1 MQNNREDSLPKID
14 RWHSQPLDVHKWSEH
29 PEIKELCNQL
39 YNEAGLSVLEPK
51 GNRKAK
57 RTVKESLR
65 VLILDLYVKWLKDP
79 SISIGFSKTKS
90 SYKVGSRYNGLHIP
104 EKVIEVEALLVAAG
118 YVEELGHFHSKDRQ
132 NRNYTTRIR
141 HTAALR
147 NLFAELTLDLHD
159 IDTHANEECIILHDK
174 YVNDPDDDTNR
185 KIEYSEVQIPSDE
198 LALLDTLRSQLHAY
212 NALLKRTFIDI
223 PSYKSSTF
231 KRTITKGRNAGR
243 KQTISLGPDNKF
255 VVRVFNGG
263 LAGKW
268 QLGGRFFRGW
278 WQQIDK
284 EDRCKIYINDQP
296 TLEVDFKAFHPN
308 LLSNELGVRLADD
321 PYDLGELL
329 LPDVITTKE
338 QQRAYVKLLV
348 LMGIN
353 ADSDKKAYQAFRNSD
368 RKDKLGQ
375 SLTDVQLG
383 ALLNVFISKHP
394 QFDGILFTGQALRLM
409 NIDSQIANLVID
421 HFTQKD
427 IPVLCIHDSFI
438 IQYDKEPE
446 LRRILDQATHQVTNY
461 TVNHDIKNE
470 RNTHKGKVTGNIKG
484 YEEPVVVEYHT
495 PILIEPTSQY
505 IDRKAKFT
513 KWLELS
519 EYKQSE

>member
-1 MQNNREDSLPKID
+1 MIDDLPKID
-14 RWHSQPLDVHKWSEH
+14 RWNSEPLDVHTWSDH
-29 PEIKELCNQL
+29 PEIKALCDQL

-79 SISIGFSKTKS
+79 SISIGFNKTKS

-104 EKVIEVEALLVAAG
+104 EKIIEVEALLVAAG
-118 YVEELGHFHSKDRQ
+118 YVEELGHFHSNDRQ
-132 NRNYTTRIR
+132 QRNYTTRIR

-147 NLFAELTLDLHD
+147 DLFADMTLDLHD
-159 IDTHANEECIILHDK
+159 IDTHANEECIILHDR
-174 YVNDPDDDTNR
+174 YVDDPDDDTIR
-185 KIEYSEVQIPSDE
+185 KIEYNDNDLPKDE
-198 LALLDTLRSQLHAY
+198 LALLDTLRGQLIAY
-212 NALLKRTFIDI
+212 NKLLKHTLIDI
-223 PSYKSSTF
+223 PSYALSTF

-243 KQTISLGPDNKF
+243 QQTISLGPDNKF
-255 VVRVFNGG
+255 VVRVFNEG
-263 LAGKW
+263 LKGHWKS
-268 QLGGRFFRGW
+268 GGRFYRGW

-296 TLEVDFKAFHPN
+296 TLEVDFKAIHPN
-308 LLSNELGVRLADD
+308 LLSNELGMRLADD

-329 LPDVITTKE
+329 LPDVVATKE

-353 ADSDKKAYQAFRNSD
+353 ADSDKKAYQAFRNDD
-368 RKDKLGQ
+368 RKDKVAN
-375 SLTDVQLG
+375 SLTDIQLG
-383 ALLNVFISKHP
+383 KLLKGFVNKHP
-394 QFDGILFTGQALRLM
+394 QFDGILNTGQALRLM
-409 NIDSQIANLVID
+409 NIDSQIANMVID

-446 LRRILDQATHQVTNY
+446 LRRILNQATHQVTNSIID
-461 TVNHDIKNE
+461 HDIKNE
-470 RNTHKGKVTGNIKG
+470 RNSYSGKVSGNIRG
-484 YEEPVVVEYHT
+484 YEEPVEVQFHT
-495 PILIEPTSQY
+495 PIRVDPTSQY
-505 IDRKAKFT
+505 LDRKAKFT

-519 EYKQSE
+519 GYNQDG

>member
-1 MQNNREDSLPKID
+1 MADDLTKMD
-14 RWHSQPLDVHKWSEH
+14 RWNSEPLDVHTWSDH
-29 PEIKELCNQL
+29 PEIKTLCDDL
-39 YNEAGLSVLEPK
+39 YDLAGMTTLEPK

-79 SISIGFSKTKS
+79 SISIGFSKGREA
-90 SYKVGSRYNGLHIP
+90 YMVGSRYNGLFVP
-104 EKVIEVEALLVAAG
+104 RKVVDVEGLLVEAG
-118 YVEELGHFHSKDRQ
+118 YIEELKPFQ
-132 NRNYTTRIR
+132 NQDPRTRNYTTRIR
-141 HTAALR
+141 HTEALR
-147 NLFAELTLDLHD
+147 DLFRKLTIDLHD
-159 IDTHANEECIILHDK
+159 IDTHAHEECIVLHDK
-174 YVNDPDDDTNR
+174 YVDDPDDETNR
-185 KIEYSEVQIPSDE
+185 KIEYNNKDLSPDE
-198 LALLDTLRSQLHAY
+198 LALVDTIRNQLQAY
-212 NALLKRTFIDI
+212 NSLLKHTLIDI
-223 PSYKSSTF
+223 PSYTSSTF
-231 KRTITKGRNAGR
+231 TRTIKNGRYSGR

-255 VVRVFNGG
+255 VIRVFNGG

-268 QLGGRFFRGW
+268 ERGGRFYRGW

-308 LLSNELGVRLADD
+308 LLSNELGVKLSGD
-321 PYDLGELL
+321 PYDLGKLI

-338 QQRAYVKLLV
+338 EQREYVKLLV

-375 SLTDVQLG
+375 SLTDIQL
-383 ALLNVFISKHP
+383 ATLLDGFINKHP
-394 QFDGILFTGQALRLM
+394 QFKGVLNTGQALRLM

-421 HFTQKD
+421 HFTQKN
-427 IPVLCIHDSFI
+427 IPILCIHDSFI

-446 LRRILDQATHQVTNY
+446 LRSILDQATHQVTKARID
-461 TVNHDIKNE
+461 HDIKNE
-470 RNTHKGKVTGNIKG
+470 RNTHHGKVTGNIKG
-484 YEEPVVVEYHT
+484 YVEPVVVEYHT
-495 PILIEPTSQY
+495 PVRIDPTSQY
-505 IDRKAKFT
+505 LDRKAKFT

-519 EYKQSE
+519 SNNLSG